1 LGLLTPLSAG
11 LAWLLSSA
19 VLSIGVFFPRTQ
31 IYARWHARVRS
42 DSVALTFDDGPH
54 PQNTR
59 RVLALLAE
67 HGQRATFFV
76 IGWKVDSYPDVVRE
90 MVEQGHAVGV
100 HSYAHPWLYA
110 FLRPSQVLA
119 DIRRC
124 QQAVQRAAGITPTLF
139 RPPLGYVSPFTAE
152 GARRAGV
159 TFVGWS
165 LRMLDGLAGRRPEA
179 ILEGLERHVRPGDIV
194 LLHDSAEGEGF
205 TPASIDV
212 LPEILR
218 LLSARGLRSEAL
230 LRHPS
235 GTPFRGPLS
244 TDDSAP
250 QPRARRPSA
259 AVRP

>member
-1 LGLLTPLSAG
+1 
-11 LAWLLSSA
+11 
-19 VLSIGVFFPRTQ
+19 
-31 IYARWHARVRS
+31 
-42 DSVALTFDDGPH
+42 
-54 PQNTR
+54 
-59 RVLALLAE
+59 
-67 HGQRATFFV
+67 
-76 IGWKVDSYPDVVRE
+76 
-90 MVEQGHAVGV
+90 
-100 HSYAHPWLYA
+100 
-110 FLRPSQVLA
+110 
-119 DIRRC
+119 
-124 QQAVQRAAGITPTLF
+124 
-139 RPPLGYVSPFTAE
+139 
-152 GARRAGV
+152 
-159 TFVGWS
+159 
-165 LRMLDGLAGRRPEA
+165 MLDGVAGRRPEA
-179 ILEGLERHVRPGDIV
+179 ILAGLERHVRPGDIV